1 MKLAPLTMNTN
12 PASGSSG
19 NYARHWRYV
28 PLLQTASDAN
38 GVEDN
43 PAGND
48 DSVQLQGMRNAK
60 QPLHTLGHQ
69 RRGKAQTG
77 THREDQGDEI
87 EVVDDSAEQPFG
99 VFSPTSGTRV
109 ELGRIT
115 SILRTKKK

>member
-1 MKLAPLTMNTN
+1 M
-12 PASGSSG
+12 
-19 NYARHWRYV
+19 
-28 PLLQTASDAN
+28 QTASDAN

-99 VFSPTSGTRV
+99 VFFTYQRHQCRAGANHFHFADKEEVSEGD
-109 ELGRIT
+109 
-115 SILRTKKK
+115 